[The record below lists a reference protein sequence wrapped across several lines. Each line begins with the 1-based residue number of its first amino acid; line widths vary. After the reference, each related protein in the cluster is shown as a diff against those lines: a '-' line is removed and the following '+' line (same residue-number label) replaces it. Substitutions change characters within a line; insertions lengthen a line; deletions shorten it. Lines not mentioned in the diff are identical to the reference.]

1 MGNKSGLGL
10 DNIKISKKN
19 GDIEISSKENYQ
31 IISFFQ
37 GCILDNKEHKKF
49 IYAVEKIV
57 RTSNEYK
64 KYLSFLKEENRL
76 NRCSLLG
83 NIDNEMA
90 SIELHHYPFTL
101 YQIVE
106 LEVERMLKNKI
117 KINTFNVANNVLKLH
132 FKNLIGLVPL
142 SITIH
147 EAVHNGEIFIDL
159 KQCYGKISEFV
170 EIYKE
175 YISNEDFDKLKKIYE
190 YSKQN
195 MSSNIKDLF
204 NVNEEYKFE
213 NKLSVKKIEDLNLL
227 LKNEIPE

>member
-1 MGNKSGLGL
+1 MIKEHGLN
-10 DNIKISKKN
+10 NIKTRKTKDN
-19 GDIEISSKENYQ
+19 DIELSSKENYQ

-37 GCILDNKEHKKF
+37 GTIIDNKEYKKF
-49 IYAVEKIV
+49 ISAVERIV

-64 KYLSFLKEENRL
+64 KYLSFLKEDNRL
-76 NRCSLLG
+76 NRCSILG
-83 NIDNEMA
+83 NIDDEMA

-106 LEVERMLKNKI
+106 LEIERMLKNKI

-132 FKNLIGLVPL
+132 FDNLVGLVPL
-142 SITIH
+142 SISVH

-159 KQCYGKISEFV
+159 KQCYGNIKQFI
-170 EIYKE
+170 EIYKD
-175 YISNEDFDKLKKIYE
+175 YILDEDFDKLKKIYE

-195 MSSNIKDLF
+195 MSSNSKDLF
-204 NVNEEYKFE
+204 NVNGEYKFN
-213 NKLSVKKIEDLNLL
+213 NKLTIKKIEDLNLL